1 MMAQS
6 PPSIWTSSTALRLD
20 RSNILRLPSRIGS
33 QQQWACD
40 IAWNVPLGSSNSPSP
55 ATGGVVV
62 GTDSSSQSSEL
73 TAVGHRE
80 NNCVFRLRQSSG
92 AQFYLFHSAAP
103 NFKREPTA
111 TAVVGRKASREIL
124 TGSNAYPT
132 SHV

>member
-1 MMAQS
+1 MYHLGQATLHHQQ
-6 PPSIWTSSTALRLD
+6 PE
-20 RSNILRLPSRIGS
+20 GS
-33 QQQWACD
+33 LSGQ
-40 IAWNVPLGSSNSPSP
+40 IPHPR
-55 ATGGVVV
+55 
-62 GTDSSSQSSEL
+62 SSEL

-132 SHV
+132 SHVNSARMCQRICDANATRTDSGQVWNGMHLRYGGQR